1 MTEKEKQQFINAKN
15 KSWLVA
21 KIVIRKKKDKVWNL
35 TEHQR
40 ISNQLKKYEK
50 EDIDTLS
57 KLYEYLVEVNEI
69 SSDASIFKLIKEANE
84 FMQEKVPKKK
94 MVQIQPP
101 DLMKYL

>member
-21 KIVIRKKKDKVWNL
+21 KIVIRKKKNKVWNL

-50 EDIDTLS
+50 EDG
-57 KLYEYLVEVNEI
+57 
-69 SSDASIFKLIKEANE
+69 
-84 FMQEKVPKKK
+84 
-94 MVQIQPP
+94 
-101 DLMKYL
+101 

>member
-1 MTEKEKQQFINAKN
+1 M
-15 KSWLVA
+15 
-21 KIVIRKKKDKVWNL
+21 WNL

-69 SSDASIFKLIKEANE
+69 SADASIFKLIKEANE

-94 MVQIQPP
+94 WYKFNQPI
-101 DLMKYL
+101 

>member
-1 MTEKEKQQFINAKN
+1 M
-15 KSWLVA
+15 
-21 KIVIRKKKDKVWNL
+21 WNL

-69 SSDASIFKLIKEANE
+69 SADASIFKLIKEANE